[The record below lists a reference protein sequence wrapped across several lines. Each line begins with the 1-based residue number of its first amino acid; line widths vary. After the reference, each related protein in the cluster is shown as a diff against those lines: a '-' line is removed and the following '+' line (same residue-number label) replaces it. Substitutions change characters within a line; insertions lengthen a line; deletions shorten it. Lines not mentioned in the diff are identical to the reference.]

1 MLLVVLLFLAVS
13 SIALFF
19 LKRDEQTYCLLG
31 LCFSF
36 FCMFVGITIY
46 LAKTGGLSPE
56 QKIFL
61 FFDTQIQRWLSYLI
75 FPLRRLGYMIAI
87 GRYLF
92 PPFLLLLAIQYSMIP
107 AVMRLKKK
115 AAAVFLLPAL
125 TLVIYFPAVFFRLVK
140 GRFALQIILMK
151 LTQGW
156 IFAYILLAVGLI
168 VYEYLDVTIP
178 YSKRQFRYIMVFI
191 LSVTVQ
197 ATLFRSL

>member
-115 AAAVFLLPAL
+115 AAAVFCC
-125 TLVIYFPAVFFRLVK
+125 RLSP
-140 GRFALQIILMK
+140 
-151 LTQGW
+151 W
-156 IFAYILLAVGLI
+156 
-168 VYEYLDVTIP
+168 
-178 YSKRQFRYIMVFI
+178 
-191 LSVTVQ
+191 
-197 ATLFRSL
+197 

>member
-75 FPLRRLGYMIAI
+75 FRC
-87 GRYLF
+87 
-92 PPFLLLLAIQYSMIP
+92 
-107 AVMRLKKK
+107 
-115 AAAVFLLPAL
+115 AAWD
-125 TLVIYFPAVFFRLVK
+125 I
-140 GRFALQIILMK
+140 
-151 LTQGW
+151 
-156 IFAYILLAVGLI
+156 
-168 VYEYLDVTIP
+168 
-178 YSKRQFRYIMVFI
+178 
-191 LSVTVQ
+191 
-197 ATLFRSL
+197 

>member
-140 GRFALQIILMK
+140 GRFALQIILM
-151 LTQGW
+151 
-156 IFAYILLAVGLI
+156 
-168 VYEYLDVTIP
+168 
-178 YSKRQFRYIMVFI
+178 R
-191 LSVTVQ
+191 
-197 ATLFRSL
+197 